1 MKCKVLNQIQDVKYY
16 VQFRLEI
23 KCLDSGTDYL
33 SFNPAF
39 ACFYLFDIGQHKLS
53 VSQFSHL

>member
-1 MKCKVLNQIQDVKYY
+1 MKCKVLNQIKDVKYY

-33 SFNPAF
+33 SFNSAF
-39 ACFYLFDIGQHKLS
+39 ACFYLFDIGQNKLS